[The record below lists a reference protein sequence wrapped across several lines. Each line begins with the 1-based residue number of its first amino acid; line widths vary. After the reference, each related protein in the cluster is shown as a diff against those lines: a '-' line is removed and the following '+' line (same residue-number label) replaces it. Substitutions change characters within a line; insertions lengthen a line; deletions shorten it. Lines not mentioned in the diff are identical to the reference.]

1 MLRQKTASYKKQQQQ
16 QHKQAQRKIATK
28 HRFSGSTASRRSYRA
43 RYETPETRLVGAE
56 AGAAETRRSEKCAC
70 ACLGQRLDARRCSAF
85 WNRHA
90 DLTGRTGEHGPK
102 EGGGGRETRI
112 AEIDSDAPRGKSAP
126 RLPRTPAELPP
137 QGARCRS

>member
-1 MLRQKTASYKKQQQQ
+1 MPEYHRMLRQKTASYKKQQQQ

-102 EGGGGRETRI
+102 EGGGERDTDR
-112 AEIDSDAPRGKSAP
+112 RN
-126 RLPRTPAELPP
+126 R
-137 QGARCRS
+137 